1 MHQVQLPEP
10 IYKEAQRRAADAGY
24 SNVDEYVT
32 EVLSQELA
40 AESDLDHFFTSER
53 IAQLDQISGEIK
65 AGAKTYTMDEVR
77 QHFQKRREEWQQNH
91 AS

>member
-32 EVLSQELA
+32 DLLSQELA
-40 AESDLDHFFTSER
+40 AESDFDQLFTPER
-53 IAQLDQISGEIK
+53 IAQLDQVSAEIN
-65 AGAKTYTMDEVR
+65 AGAKTFTMDEVR
-77 QHFQKRREEWQQNH
+77 QHFQQKGEVWRQNH
-91 AS
+91 AD

>member
-32 EVLSQELA
+32 DVLSQELA
-40 AESDLDHFFTSER
+40 VESDLDHLFTSER
-53 IAQLDQISGEIK
+53 VAQLDEVSGQIK
-65 AGAKTYTMDEVR
+65 AGAKTLTMDEVR
-77 QHFQKRREEWQQNH
+77 QHFRKKGDEWRQNH
-91 AS
+91 AD